1 MPGPDRRRGPG
12 EVTTP
17 RQGPSVEIRHDTDS
31 QSLRHGPGGVADLDG
46 WRWFGEPS
54 NYSLA
59 PWELAAHIRR
69 LRRQGWQS
77 WEVRVRFDTRWAS

>member
-31 QSLRHGPGGVADLDG
+31 QSLRHGAVNVVDL
-46 WRWFGEPS
+46 GE
-54 NYSLA
+54 YRQRRA
-59 PWELAAHIRR
+59 WDAA
-69 LRRQGWQS
+69 LDWLDAQGLCACW
-77 WEVRVRFDTRWAS
+77 VIGRAHRGAS